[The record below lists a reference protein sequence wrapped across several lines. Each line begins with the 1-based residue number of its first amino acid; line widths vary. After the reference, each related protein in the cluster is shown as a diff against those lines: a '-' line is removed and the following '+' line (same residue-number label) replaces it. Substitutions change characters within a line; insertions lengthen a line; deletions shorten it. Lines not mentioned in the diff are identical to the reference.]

1 MREEKLEKLLNELGR
16 RIAGPVRPGLA
27 EDIKNQIPHKL
38 IPHRGGLDTISI
50 IIDLRVSRVAA
61 AAVIIVTMILC
72 VSFLGARNSPG
83 GSMYKDGKLLLKYC
97 LGDSGGASEISAG
110 RSVYE
115 HLVRQG
121 RDVVYYG
128 DRIASEDGNT
138 VLMHWK
144 LGDGEY
150 GVMFTDLHT
159 RTISAEELISLQAQM
174 LRKRAE

>member
-1 MREEKLEKLLNELGR
+1 MSEEKLEKLLNELGR
-16 RIAGPVRPGLA
+16 RIAGHARPGLA

-61 AAVIIVTMILC
+61 AAVIIVAMVLLS
-72 VSFLGARNSPG
+72 SFLGARNSPG
-83 GSMYKDGKLLLKYC
+83 GSVYKDGKLLLKYC
-97 LGDSGGASEISAG
+97 LGNTGASQLSAG

-128 DRIASEDGNT
+128 DSFACEDGNT

-159 RTISAEELISLQAQM
+159 RTVSAEELINLQAQM
-174 LRKRAE
+174 LQKRAE